1 MTAHD
6 SIDVLAAP
14 ATAEKAPAKTTTEK
28 RSLDQQSGNDITE
41 EAIIEYASVDKDGNL
56 KDIQL
61 EDSPYEDVRAAVLNS
76 DSGGEANTIRAWV
89 LGMFFV
95 TLGSGIN
102 MFLSMRNPAISL
114 PSVVALLLAYP
125 MGCFWAKT
133 MPTRVFTTFGKQW
146 TLNPGPFNVKE
157 HAVITIMANVSIGY
171 AYSTDALLALQ
182 GKPFYNINLGWGF
195 ALLFTLSSQLIGIS
209 FAGMFRRFLV
219 WPAEMKWPSQF
230 SITSLFNAL
239 HDRGKSDGVVAN
251 GWGMSR
257 YRWFVYASCGMFC
270 YYWIP
275 GVLFQA
281 LSNFTFP
288 TFIKPDNV
296 IVNQLFGGNSNLSL
310 LPITFDWTFVTA
322 YLSDPLLAPPSAH
335 VNTLIGLIFV
345 VIVPIIGIVYSG
357 ALWSDYLPVM
367 STRAFDNTQKTY
379 KVSKI
384 LTPDHLFDP
393 VKYKKYSPLFL
404 SPSYVMNYGINFA
417 ALAASFVHAIL
428 FHGEDI
434 WNRLRDSANQD
445 EDVHTTMMK
454 KYKEA
459 PDWWYAVLFLGSL
472 GLGFGC
478 TLGFDSQLP
487 WWAFI
492 VSIIIPLLF
501 IIPSTMV
508 LAVSNITIGLNV
520 LSAFIGGYMIPER
533 PIGVMVFKV
542 FSTITL
548 GQAQTYMSD
557 LKLAHY
563 MKIPPRITFWC
574 QIIPTIW
581 ASIIQIAVMNWTLG
595 NIDNVCDAKQKDHFT
610 CPIGSAFFT
619 NSIVWGVIGPRRM
632 LGAGSM
638 YVDFNWFW
646 LIGAAIPV
654 VLWVLIKKLHIKSLQ
669 SIQAPVIFGSLGW
682 LPPATPLTYFSW
694 AFWGLMFNYLIHN
707 KFNAWWKKY
716 NYITAAAL
724 DSGLII
730 SSIVIFLAITFPNVT
745 IPQWWGNVGALDTL
759 DASIGAVKYT
769 VADGETFGPPMGS
782 W

>member
-6 SIDVLAAP
+6 KIDALAP
-14 ATAEKAPAKTTTEK
+14 AAAEKTSSIAKPEK
-28 RSLDQQSGNDITE
+28 QSGEDDIT

-56 KDIQL
+56 KDNDY
-61 EDSPYEDVRAAVLNS
+61 ENSPYEDVRAAVLNT
-76 DSGGEANTIRAWV
+76 DSGGASNTVRAWV

-95 TLGSGIN
+95 TIGSALN
-102 MFLSMRNPAISL
+102 MFLSMRSPAISF
-114 PSVVALLLAYP
+114 PAVVVQLLAYP
-125 MGCFWAKT
+125 LGCLWAKT
-133 MPTRVFTTFGKQW
+133 MPTRVFTTFGKKW
-146 TLNPGPFNVKE
+146 TLNPGAFTVKE
-157 HAVITIMANVSIGY
+157 HTVITIMSNVSIGY
-171 AYSTDALLALQ
+171 AYSTDALIALQ

-195 ALLFTLSSQLIGIS
+195 ALLFTFSSQLIGIS

-230 SITSLFNAL
+230 SMTSLFNAL
-239 HDRGKSDGVVAN
+239 HDRGKSDGAVAN

-257 YRWFVYASCGMFC
+257 YRWFVYACSAMFC

-275 GVLFQA
+275 GVIFQA

-288 TFIKPDNV
+288 TFIKPDSV
-296 IVNQLFGGNSNLSL
+296 VVNQLFGGNSNLSL
-310 LPITFDWTFVTA
+310 LPITFDWTYVTA
-322 YLSDPLLAPPSAH
+322 YLGDPLLAPPSAH
-335 VNTLIGLIFV
+335 LNTLIGLICV

-367 STRAFDNTQKTY
+367 STRAWDNTQGIY
-379 KVSKI
+379 QVSKI
-384 LTPDHLFDP
+384 LGEGHRFDDA
-393 VKYKKYSPLFL
+393 KYKQYSPLFL
-404 SPSYVMNYGINFA
+404 SPSYIINYGTNFA
-417 ALAASFVHAIL
+417 ALAASFVHAVL
-428 FHGEDI
+428 FHGKDI
-434 WNRLRDSANQD
+434 WNRLRHARDQTP
-445 EDVHTTMMK
+445 DVHMIMMQ

-459 PDWWYAVLFLGSL
+459 PDWWYVALFLGSL

-492 VSIIIPLLF
+492 ISILLPLVF

-508 LAVSNITIGLNV
+508 LAISNITIGLNV
-520 LSAFIGGYMIPER
+520 LSAFIAGYMIPER
-533 PIGVMVFKV
+533 PIGVMMFKV

-548 GQAQTYMSD
+548 GQAQTYMAD

-563 MKIPPRITFWC
+563 MKIPPRLTFWC
-574 QIIPTIW
+574 QIIPTLW
-581 ASIIQIAVMNWTLG
+581 AALVQIAVMNWTLG
-595 NIDNVCDAKQKDHFT
+595 HIEHVCEPKQKDHFT

-638 YVDFNWFW
+638 YVNFNWFW
-646 LIGAAIPV
+646 LVGGAMPII
-654 VLWVLIKKLHIKSLQ
+654 LWICTKKLKVKFLENIHP
-669 SIQAPVIFGSLGW
+669 PVIFGSLGW
-682 LPPATPLTYFSW
+682 LPPATPLTYFNW
-694 AFWGLMFNYLIHN
+694 AFFGLLFNYTIHN

-724 DSGLII
+724 DSGLIL
-730 SSIVIFLAITFPNVT
+730 SSIIIFFAITFPNVT
-745 IPQWWGNVGALDTL
+745 VPQWWGNVGALNTL
-759 DASIGAVKYT
+759 DANIGAIKYT
-769 VADGETFGPPMGS
+769 VADGETFGPPIGS